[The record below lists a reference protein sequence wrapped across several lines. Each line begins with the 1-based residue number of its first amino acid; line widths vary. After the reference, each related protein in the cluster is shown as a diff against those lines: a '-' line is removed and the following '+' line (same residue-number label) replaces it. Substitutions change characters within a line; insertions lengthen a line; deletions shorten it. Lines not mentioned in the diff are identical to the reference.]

1 MVAAALR
8 KYAQLTARDGVL
20 MGTLIEDIDEDID
33 KCHYCVIH
41 STTQKLMVKVENK
54 MIALHVFG

>member
-1 MVAAALR
+1 
-8 KYAQLTARDGVL
+8 
-20 MGTLIEDIDEDID
+20 MGTLIEDIDEDIG

-54 MIALHVFG
+54 MSALHFFG